1 MITAVS
7 QLSSLTQ
14 NSHVRPP
21 VKPARR
27 QKASTIGFVMF
38 EDSLTFHNDV
48 SVTKTA
54 DDCSTRINVVSIGY
68 MINNGTYRL
77 KAAAFKA

>member
-14 NSHVRPP
+14 NSYDRPP
-21 VKPARR
+21 VEPARR
-27 QKASTIGFVMF
+27 QKASTIDSVMF
-38 EDSLTFHNDV
+38 EDSMTFHNDV
-48 SVTKTA
+48 SETNTA
-54 DDCSTRINVVSIGY
+54 DDCSTRLNVVSIGY

-77 KAAAFKA
+77 KAAEFKA